1 MLVVHNYLYSPG
13 CCWMC
18 RSVNMPTI
26 DTGIDLDHPNSPD
39 DDNPS
44 ANKRFYI
51 CADCGVELARMVLEY
66 RNLELITAGSN
77 QVLAEMVE
85 TLTSK
90 NLEFV
95 TRINELEAALR
106 VVKTIPAAPDEVA
119 NKKTFKVVVP
129 KEVDL

>member
-18 RSVNMPTI
+18 RSINMPTI

-51 CADCGVELARMVLEY
+51 CADCAVELSRMVLEY
-66 RNLELITAGSN
+66 RNLDLVASGSN
-77 QVLAEMVE
+77 QVLAEMVQ
-85 TLTSK
+85 TLTTK
-90 NLEFV
+90 NVDLAS
-95 TRINELEAALR
+95 RIEELESTLR
-106 VVKTIPAAPDEVA
+106 ILKTIPAAPEEVV